1 MDKTNEITKTMTEE
15 LIDATQRLYYARRRN
30 ETREQ
35 LQRVY
40 DLCSVLSSQKLLS
53 LMSGC
58 LDMAYICRE
67 DESSCRDPFTV
78 IANSCEII
86 LMNRHIAPNRV
97 HKADDDVKHLL
108 YIIMDV
114 FYSGSLD

>member
-1 MDKTNEITKTMTEE
+1 MKQTNEITEKMTEE
-15 LIDATQRLYYARRRN
+15 LIDATLRLYYARRRN

-35 LQRVY
+35 LQRVGN
-40 DLCSVLSSQKLLS
+40 LCSVLSSQKLLS

-58 LDMAYICRE
+58 LEMAYICRE
-67 DESSCRDPFTV
+67 DESSSRDPFSV
-78 IANSCEII
+78 IANSCELI
-86 LMNRHIAPNRV
+86 LMNRHIAPNRG
-97 HKADDDVKHLL
+97 HKSDDDVKHLL